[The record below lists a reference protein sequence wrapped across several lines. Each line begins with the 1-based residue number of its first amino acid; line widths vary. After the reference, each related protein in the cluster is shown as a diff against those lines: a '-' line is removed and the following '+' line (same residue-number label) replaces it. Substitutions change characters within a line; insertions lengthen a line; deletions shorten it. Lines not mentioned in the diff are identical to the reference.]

1 MRFRKTVWRVVSIPG
16 RVVDHQQFDGAKL
29 YQSQVVEV
37 LRIVRKN
44 AEPSLGVH

>member
-1 MRFRKTVWRVVSIPG
+1 MRVDKTVSGDESIPG
-16 RVVDHQQFDGAKL
+16 RVADHQQFDGAKL

-44 AEPSLGVH
+44 MEPSLGSR